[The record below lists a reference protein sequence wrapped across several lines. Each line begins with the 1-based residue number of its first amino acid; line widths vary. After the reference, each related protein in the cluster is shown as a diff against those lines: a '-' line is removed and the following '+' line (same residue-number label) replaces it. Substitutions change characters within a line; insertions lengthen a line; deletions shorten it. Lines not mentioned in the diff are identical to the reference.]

1 MLNQEIKPRGRP
13 RKTLQEVTGPET
25 LSPGATMT
33 DLPIEH
39 ISPAKIDPLPG
50 GCLKIAQDLASHY
63 GAEIVGVEDGAATFR
78 KGSVLVSVTTRE
90 GLEVARQNLM
100 NWFS

>member
-13 RKTLQEVTGPET
+13 RKAPQEMTGPET
-25 LSPGATMT
+25 LSPGAAMT

-39 ISPAKIDPLPG
+39 ISTAEIDPLPS
-50 GCLKIAQDLASHY
+50 GCLKIAQDLSSHY

-90 GLEVARQNLM
+90 GLEVAKNNLM
-100 NWFS
+100 SWLS